1 LIVPTFIVA
10 GAPRCA
16 TTALHYY
23 LQQHPQVCMSAIK
36 EPNFFLFG
44 SHGEPS
50 IAEAPII
57 RKSVRRAADYGALY
71 RPTPGQR
78 AVGDASP
85 LYLSTRD
92 AAVRIAAMCGLIPI
106 ICLLRHPADRAWS
119 HYLHAVPTDN
129 HDDATEDFARLVR
142 AEMARRPGEESS
154 RSELYQTRTHLIRL
168 GLYGDQIEW
177 YQQVMGRENVHAL
190 LTEDLVADTSNS
202 LEKLTQWIGVD
213 HFDELPFEQVNESGR
228 SPQGV
233 AGVVYRMARAAQP
246 TVKSILPPRV
256 AGSLARR
263 RARMTGRVV
272 QSMPPLDPS
281 LRAEITTWCAADVTK
296 LEQLIDRDLS
306 AWMAPRRPALIA

>member
-1 LIVPTFIVA
+1 
-10 GAPRCA
+10 
-16 TTALHYY
+16 
-23 LQQHPQVCMSAIK
+23 MSAIK

-57 RKSVRRAADYGALY
+57 RKSVRKAGDYGALF
-71 RPTPGQR
+71 RPTPGDR
-78 AVGDASP
+78 AVGEASP
-85 LYLSTRD
+85 LYLSTQE
-92 AAVRIAAMCGLIPI
+92 AALRIAATCGLIPI

-129 HDDATEDFARLVR
+129 HDEATEKFARLVR
-142 AEMARRPGEESS
+142 AEMARGPDEERY
-154 RSELYQTRTHLIRL
+154 RSEPYQTRTHLIRL

-177 YQQVMGRENVHAL
+177 YHQVMGRERVHAL
-190 LTEDLVADTSNS
+190 LTEDLVTDSSNS
-202 LEKLTQWIGVD
+202 LERITQWIGVD

-228 SPQGV
+228 SPRGV
-233 AGVVYRMARAAQP
+233 AGIIYRAARVAQP
-246 TVKSILPPRV
+246 TVKSLLPPRV

-263 RARMTGRVV
+263 RLRMTGRVV

-281 LRAEITTWCAADVTK
+281 LRCEITRWCAGDVAK

-306 AWMAPRRPALIA
+306 AWIAPRRSSPRRAADHRRQSPVA